1 MRAVIGVRRSGPIR
15 PRRATMRAVIGVRRS
30 GPVEY

>member
-15 PRRATMRAVIGVRRS
+15 FGRATMRAVIGVRRS